1 METAE
6 NHDDIH
12 SQLNREEQEQKRT
25 AIAVPPSPP
34 HHNMK
39 AFAGSG
45 SPASWRFRG
54 VGLGKDDLEAAL
66 DCFDRTSVLGQ

>member
-6 NHDDIH
+6 NHDDIR
-12 SQLNREEQEQKRT
+12 SKSNAEAEEQKRT
-25 AIAVPPSPP
+25 AIAVPPPP
-34 HHNMK
+34 PTFMK

-45 SPASWRFRG
+45 SPASWRFPG